1 MSGRIQLSFVDL
13 VAFSSEIE
21 RVRFDAVV
29 SGAKLVR
36 FGRDRSLDMGCM
48 LRLALFSFLSDLS
61 NS

>member
-21 RVRFDAVV
+21 RVRYI

-48 LRLALFSFLSDLS
+48 LRLALFSFVSDLS